1 MNMSGCWRVRR
12 RRFGLARPT
21 RRDPKRVSGSG
32 AGIKLGLRTAADL
45 LVAEQSMDGLGSA
58 ATTATAT
65 ATATAREG

>member
-1 MNMSGCWRVRR
+1 MGGAVVASRL
-12 RRFGLARPT
+12 LATERT
-21 RRDPKRVSGSG
+21 REGERDREGIGGWLVA
-32 AGIKLGLRTAADL
+32 AGL